1 MAGEISSH
9 GVCAQETTSCW
20 RKFSGPLDVPWSLLA
35 TWWRNRSR
43 ATWHVARSPAS
54 ACYVARHVGTVL
66 AAMRAH
72 RSQAAWFRWL
82 FLCASRYTYVN
93 TLRALPP

>member
-1 MAGEISSH
+1 MCVS
-9 GVCAQETTSCW
+9 AQETISCW
-20 RKFSGPLDVPWSLLA
+20 CKFAGPLDVPWSLLT
-35 TWWRNRSR
+35 TWWRTHGSQTSH
-43 ATWHVARSPAS
+43 AARSPAN
-54 ACYVARHVGTVL
+54 ACYVVRDVGTAL

-72 RSQAAWFRWL
+72 RSQAVWFRWL

>member
-1 MAGEISSH
+1 MAGVISSH

-20 RKFSGPLDVPWSLLA
+20 RKFSGPLDVPLSLLT
-35 TWWRNRSR
+35 TWWRNQGRNTLH
-43 ATWHVARSPAS
+43 AARSPVS
-54 ACYVARHVGTVL
+54 ACYVARDVRTAL

-72 RSQAAWFRWL
+72 RSQAVWFRWL

-93 TLRALPP
+93 TLCALPL